1 MQRFHR
7 PQRATLRSALFALFI
22 ILSVGLIVSNPGASQ
37 AAPHAQTATPAA
49 PIAASDAESGVEGY
63 DYVVKAG
70 DSWSSLAARTG
81 FSIAQLQEANPQ
93 SVRSTTYLLVGETLR
108 IPGPAAEPNSTP
120 GASALYVVGAGES
133 WNSIAL
139 KLGIPAATLRA
150 ANPQAIRNGLVLYRG
165 EQLPALSLIHI

>member
-7 PQRATLRSALFALFI
+7 PQRATLRCALRGALFALCI
-22 ILSVGLIVSNPGASQ
+22 ILSAGFILSIPAVGQ
-37 AAPHAQTATPAA
+37 AAPQAQTATPAA
-49 PIAASDAESGVEGY
+49 PPAAADADSGVEGY

-81 FSIAQLQEANPQ
+81 FTIAQLQEANPQ
-93 SVRSTTYLLVGETLR
+93 AVRSTAYLLVGETLR

-120 GASALYVVGAGES
+120 GASAIYVVGAGES

-139 KLGIPAATLRA
+139 KLGIPA
-150 ANPQAIRNGLVLYRG
+150 G
-165 EQLPALSLIHI
+165 